1 MTRKT
6 FYPLAALIVLLGLAA
21 LISAQDKPTTLT
33 GYIVDKAC
41 SVGRAKA
48 ADPMVSAAGHTRDC
62 ALMPNCAASGYGVF
76 ADGKYYEFD
85 AKGTELAKAMLE
97 ASKKTKGL
105 KASVTGTVKDA
116 KIMVEKISEVD

>member
-6 FYPLAALIVLLGLAA
+6 FYPLAALIVLLGLTV
-21 LISAQDKPTTLT
+21 LISAQEKQTTLT

-41 SVGRAKA
+41 SGRFKT
-48 ADPMVSAAGHTRDC
+48 DDAAGNHTRGC

-105 KASVTGTVKDA
+105 KATVTGTVKDSKFA
-116 KIMVEKISEVD
+116 VEKIEEVD